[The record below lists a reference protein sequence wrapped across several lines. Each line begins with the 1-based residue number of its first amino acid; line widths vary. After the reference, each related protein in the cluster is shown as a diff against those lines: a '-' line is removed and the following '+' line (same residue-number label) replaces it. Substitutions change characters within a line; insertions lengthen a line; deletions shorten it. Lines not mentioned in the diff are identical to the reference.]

1 MSADQIE
8 YALMAAAGLFC
19 TLVGVGWIDLGLP
32 DRNRRTMRW
41 AGPIVLICGAL
52 LLAHALWP

>member
-1 MSADQIE
+1 MSADQLE

-32 DRNRRTMRW
+32 DRNRKTMRW
-41 AGPIVLICGAL
+41 AGPIVLICGVL